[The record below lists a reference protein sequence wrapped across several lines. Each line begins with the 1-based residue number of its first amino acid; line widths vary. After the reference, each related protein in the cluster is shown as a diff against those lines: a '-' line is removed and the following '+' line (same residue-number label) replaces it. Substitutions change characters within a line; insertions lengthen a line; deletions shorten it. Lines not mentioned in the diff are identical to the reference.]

1 VVRLREGNSCWA
13 LAAHRGGERKSS
25 NVRIDKQ
32 NCDTSDVQVTQN
44 WITYIHISDSR
55 ESLAWNALALE
66 TVRDDGAVKRAVVW

>member
-1 VVRLREGNSCWA
+1 
-13 LAAHRGGERKSS
+13 
-25 NVRIDKQ
+25 
-32 NCDTSDVQVTQN
+32 VTQN